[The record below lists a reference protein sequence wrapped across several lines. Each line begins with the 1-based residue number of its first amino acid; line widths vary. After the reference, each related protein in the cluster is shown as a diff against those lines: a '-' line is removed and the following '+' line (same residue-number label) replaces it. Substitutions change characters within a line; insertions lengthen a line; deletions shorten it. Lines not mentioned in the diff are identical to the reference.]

1 MGFFDKRRRAKALQ
15 AAESA
20 AAAAEQDVHY
30 ARIALQAASLE
41 LAQDSAPG
49 ILPKKGERFY
59 LVVQGAGFYEAK
71 RQPGQWTGGSQGVSL
86 RVAKGVSYRVGANR
100 GTYRQGA
107 EVMTIT
113 SRGTFYVTNQRCLF
127 VSDMKTTEWQYAK
140 LVGFSLEGGGNVV
153 FNVSNRQKASGVV
166 FGTDAEAQAD
176 ATIAAAIAAFQGEA
190 QHRALLDELQKDA
203 AEAGDAAARARADV
217 EALTNGTALPSLN
230 RP

>member
-49 ILPKKGERFY
+49 ILPKQGERFY

-113 SRGTFYVTNQRCLF
+113 NHGTFYVTNQRCLF

-166 FGTDAEAQAD
+166 FGTDAKRRPMRRLPRRS
-176 ATIAAAIAAFQGEA
+176 
-190 QHRALLDELQKDA
+190 QHFKAKHNTARLLDELQKDA
-203 AEAGDAAARARADV
+203 AEAGDAAARARAEV
-217 EALTNGTALPSLN
+217 EALTTGTASQA
-230 RP
+230 